1 MRGFCRVCC
10 GSRKRRCDQAGTV
23 CESHNRGNDAQSLLF
38 KEIRKH
44 TDIKIHVLIR
54 PRFGDF
60 CYTDE
65 EFLIIKEEV
74 KMFRELGADGAVV
87 GILRPD
93 GTLNKEQLEEL
104 MEEAG
109 DSSQGV

>member
-1 MRGFCRVCC
+1 M
-10 GSRKRRCDQAGTV
+10 
-23 CESHNRGNDAQSLLF
+23 
-38 KEIRKH
+38 
-44 TDIKIHVLIR
+44 
-54 PRFGDF
+54 
-60 CYTDE
+60 
-65 EFLIIKEEV
+65 IIKEEV

-109 DSSQGV
+109 DMSMTLHRAFDG